1 MQINVWNVNQI
12 ESAQSAVNRGLNCRQ
27 QCDRQQCWPTPNK
40 CWKVAPVWGWG
51 IGDRVSMARFWGN
64 STNRKSVST
73 VKFWTDA
80 TVPHRSRT
88 FDSSVKFRFI
98 SVRDLS
104 SLCSNPMSMMPN
116 WNLANSTNELTKS
129 LTKSI
134 SRQRSA
140 WTSIDNLNSN
150 VTMNACIVSCR
161 FAEVLDDGENRS
173 IIKKMRMKVSRWR
186 TWTLNN
192 ERTWGGDL
200 MNRQKNLWTN
210 RAIFHE
216 FFSDVWRWWT
226 WNFHLR
232 LSQWMK
238 QKHKIS
244 DSSTYWLRLR
254 KHDNIDVTVTDENR
268 KIFCQIKKISSTWH
282 HSTHLLTLSNLLW
295 YFS

>member
-116 WNLANSTNELTKS
+116 WNLANCTNELTKS

-192 ERTWGGDL
+192 KRTWGGDL
-200 MNRQKNLWTN
+200 MNRQKNSE
-210 RAIFHE
+210 RIVPFFMSFSPMFDDDGREIF
-216 FFSDVWRWWT
+216 T
-226 WNFHLR
+226 CGYLNGWNKNTKSLTHQHIDSGWENTIILT
-232 LSQWMK
+232 SQS
-238 QKHKIS
+238 QTKIGKS
-244 DSSTYWLRLR
+244 FAKLR
-254 KHDNIDVTVTDENR
+254 KFRQPDTIRPT
-268 KIFCQIKKISSTWH
+268 C
-282 HSTHLLTLSNLLW
+282 
-295 YFS
+295 